1 MIFSR
6 KLLALSAISALSM
19 AFVACD
25 DDAADSGET
34 TCTPGCKG
42 DTLITCVDGKAQ
54 ETNCA
59 DANLT
64 CDSATK
70 ACIVKGD
77 TTTCTTADNGCQS
90 DTELKTCNL
99 QTGKVDITKCGANQI
114 CDSKQKKCV
123 DDVPECVDGDYMPA
137 CSSENERAYTV
148 CESGKIATKTCA
160 ADSYCKE
167 GSCTPDPTCSDN
179 QILVNH
185 VCQDKPAEENI
196 ILGRPCSCEGA
207 DCEITITGKELKGAV
222 TLDSVKTIVG
232 ELVPAMSTMING
244 IIDPIIDDF
253 NAIPDDATITAP
265 NIFSKSIKGC
275 EGLEAPAGMTVGCF
289 RDSTIVFPEAL
300 YDGFLKGNGINS
312 ALPLVKVAINMFAP
326 GLDLEKFL
334 NKISDLL
341 KGGIQFTSTNG
352 YCLAATID
360 INGTFTDA
368 DMAGAIIKNAF
379 AEGGLVS
386 KINTGDHSQVKADT
400 TCPTGGTF
408 LRYDI
413 PNKAVDMLG
422 TFNVGFDM
430 CLRACSTDADCRTA
444 DGYKCIEFPNGI
456 PGEGQT
462 SADLPKVKAC
472 FHPDNLTY
480 FENMTNEFN
489 ELLPKT

>member
-207 DCEITITGKELKGAV
+207 DCEITITGKELKSAV
-222 TLDSVKTIVG
+222 DLSLLSNPLIAGVI
-232 ELVPAMSTMING
+232 ATMLPNVSLTDVINA
-244 IIDPIIDDF
+244 F

-300 YDGFLKGNGINS
+300 YNGFLKSEAVSTLVDGLNQGLAGLLKGMDISKMVS
-312 ALPLVKVAINMFAP
+312 AV
-326 GLDLEKFL
+326 
-334 NKISDLL
+334 SDLL
-341 KGGIQFTSTNG
+341 KGGIKFTSTNG

-360 INGTFTDA
+360 INGTFKNSDLL
-368 DMAGAIIKNAF
+368 GGLIKNAF

-444 DGYKCIEFPNGI
+444 DGYKCIEIPNGI